1 MQRLTLELN
10 MRIGARGSPLSLAQ
24 TGQLRALLAASLGI
38 DDEQI
43 EARLPIIAITT
54 TGDRIQDRPLS
65 EAGGKGLFTKELDDA
80 LLDGRIDCAIHSLKD
95 VPTQLPDGIVLLP
108 GPKREDR
115 RDALVTLTGARLE
128 DLKEGAVIGSAS
140 LRRAAQLLHARPD
153 LTIVSLRG
161 NVGTRLD
168 KLQAGHCDATLLAA
182 AGLRR
187 LGYHETPHVLL
198 DPHAMPPA
206 IGQGALA
213 ITARAGDVKTAEAFA
228 KISDPATALEVTA
241 ERAFLTALDGSCRTA
256 IGALASMD
264 QSGRLSVVGEALS
277 EDGKTR
283 WRSDGMVEHATLE
296 QAEKLG
302 RELGLKVKAMAGAA
316 FAGALL

>member
-1 MQRLTLELN
+1 

-24 TGQLRALLAASLGI
+24 TGQLRALLAASMGI
-38 DDEQI
+38 EDDQI

-95 VPTQLPDGIVLLP
+95 VPTQVPEGIVLLP

-115 RDALVTLTGARLE
+115 RDALVTLTGSRLE
-128 DLKEGAVIGSAS
+128 DLKQGAVIGSAS

-168 KLQAGHCDATLLAA
+168 KLKSGHCDATLLAA
-182 AGLRR
+182 AGLNR
-187 LGYHETPHVLL
+187 LGYDQTPHILL
-198 DPHAMPPA
+198 DPHIMPPA

-213 ITARAGDVKTAEAFA
+213 ITARTGDITTAAAFA
-228 KISDPATALEVTA
+228 QIADPITAVEVAA

-256 IGALASMD
+256 IGALAQVD
-264 QSGRLSVVGEALS
+264 HHGQLSFVGEALS
-277 EDGKTR
+277 EDGKCR
-283 WRSDGMVEHATLE
+283 WRSDGSIKQANVE
-296 QAEKLG
+296 QAEDLG
-302 RELGLKVKAMAGAA
+302 RELGLKVKAMAGYG
-316 FAGALL
+316 FAGAMS